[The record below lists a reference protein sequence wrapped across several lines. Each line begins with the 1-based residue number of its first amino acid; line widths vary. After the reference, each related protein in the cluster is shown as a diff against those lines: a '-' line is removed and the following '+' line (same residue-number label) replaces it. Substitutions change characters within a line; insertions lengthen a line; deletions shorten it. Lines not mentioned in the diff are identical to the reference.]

1 MDHQAQ
7 HRMGLHDTAARLDG
21 DVVTRLDAEGGLDL
35 QMHIG
40 RDQVAHAAG
49 AQLMHPDDAGR
60 GGQRGVNGL
69 DLVGLDRAVHQ
80 IVDRI
85 PAEGPAH
92 AGHQEAD
99 DQRRDR
105 IEQGIAG
112 QVARD
117 AQSHHQRGRRIRA

>member
-1 MDHQAQ
+1 MLDS
-7 HRMGLHDTAARLDG
+7 RSEVVPGETVPGLPPRAFGSIILGFASQGRGSAG
-21 DVVTRLDAEGGLDL
+21 D
-35 QMHIG
+35 
-40 RDQVAHAAG
+40 
-49 AQLMHPDDAGR
+49 PR